1 MDQEPS
7 LAFQELPESKEREV
21 SLVSW
26 DSLVC
31 LVDLEVLDSQAAKV
45 FLETQEESDFP
56 EVQVILGRK
65 VREVTLVDLVCLE
78 SLAPRRSLRKENMET
93 QASAV
98 YQASPDP
105 EVTKVSL
112 VCLVVRVCLVC
123 PVSRSR
129 VKVFL
134 ESLVSLGSPGLQV
147 SQDQR
152 ESPASTASQE

>member
-1 MDQEPS
+1 M
-7 LAFQELPESKEREV
+7 
-21 SLVSW
+21 W
-26 DSLVC
+26 D
-31 LVDLEVLDSQAAKV
+31 
-45 FLETQEESDFP
+45 
-56 EVQVILGRK
+56 RK
-65 VREVTLVDLVCLE
+65 VREVALADLVCLE
-78 SLAPRRSLRKENMET
+78 SLAPRHSWRKENMET

-98 YQASPDP
+98 YQASLDP

-123 PVSRSR
+123 PVLRSR

-134 ESLVSLGSPGLQV
+134 ESLVFPGSPGLQV

>member
-1 MDQEPS
+1 M
-7 LAFQELPESKEREV
+7 
-21 SLVSW
+21 
-26 DSLVC
+26 
-31 LVDLEVLDSQAAKV
+31 LD
-45 FLETQEESDFP
+45 
-56 EVQVILGRK
+56 RK
-65 VREVTLVDLVCLE
+65 VREAAPADLVCLE
-78 SLAPRRSLRKENMET
+78 SLAPRRSWRKENMET
-93 QASAV
+93 QAPAV
-98 YQASPDP
+98 CQASLDP

-152 ESPASTASQE
+152 ESLASTASQE